1 MNNTDTEFN
10 LWKLLEVIA
19 RRIKF
24 ILFFVLAITAVSVII
39 SLLLPRW
46 YLATALILPPK
57 EESSE
62 LGWTGTLEEMISLTS
77 GLPLPIMATPTDIY
91 ARILG
96 SRALAERVIDANNL
110 KEYYNAY
117 SMQDLLDKIKKRA
130 KFRVTPEGL
139 LEITYMEKDAE
150 KAARFANSF
159 VEELD
164 KMNREIVTT
173 RARLTREFIK
183 RRLGEV
189 SGELDSARSELQQ
202 FQDQYKAV
210 DLDRQTQLA
219 IESAVGLK
227 IDLATNEIEINVKE
241 KTLSSTHPEV
251 VNLKRR
257 VEEIKKQITALEF
270 GGSNSSYLNLPIS
283 EVPAL
288 KIKYAELTSRLRV
301 SETLYK
307 ILSEQYEQAKIHE
320 KMNTPTISVIDRAYP
335 PELAI
340 KPQKRIIVS
349 VTFAVSLIVAV
360 IIALLLN
367 YLENLRKTSPEDYE
381 RARFFYMTVLGW
393 VPGIRRTSK
402 ANK

>member
-1 MNNTDTEFN
+1 MSNTDTEFN
-10 LWKLLEVIA
+10 LWKLLELVA

-24 ILFFVLAITAVSVII
+24 ILVFVLGITAVSVIV

-46 YLATALILPPK
+46 YQATALILPPK
-57 EESSE
+57 EESAK
-62 LGWTGTLEEMISLTS
+62 LGWAGTLEEMISLTS

-96 SRALAERVIDANNL
+96 SRTLAERVIDENDL
-110 KEYYNAY
+110 REYYDTY
-117 SMQDLLDKIKKRA
+117 SMEDLVEKIKKRA
-130 KFRVTPEGL
+130 RFRVTPEGL
-139 LEITYMEKDAE
+139 LEISYMDKSAE
-150 KAARFANSF
+150 KAAELANSF

-164 KMNREIVTT
+164 EMNREIVTT
-173 RARLTREFIK
+173 RARLTREFIEK
-183 RRLGEV
+183 RLSEV
-189 SGELDSARSELQQ
+189 SDELDSARGELQQ

-227 IDLATNEIEINVKE
+227 VDLATNEIEINVKE
-241 KTLSSTHPEV
+241 KTLSPTHPDV

-257 VEEIKKQITALEF
+257 VEEIKKQINSLEF
-270 GGSNSSYLNLPIS
+270 GGSISSYLNLPIS
-283 EVPAL
+283 EVPSL
-288 KIKYAELTSRLRV
+288 KIKYAELTSRLKV

-320 KMNTPTISVIDRAYP
+320 KMNTPTISIIDRAYP
-335 PELAI
+335 PELAV
-340 KPQKRIIVS
+340 KPQKRIIVI
-349 VTFAVSLIVAV
+349 VTFAISLILAV
-360 IIALLLN
+360 FIALLLD
-367 YLENLRKTSPEDYE
+367 YLENLKKTSPEDYE

-393 VPGIRRTSK
+393 IPGIKRASR